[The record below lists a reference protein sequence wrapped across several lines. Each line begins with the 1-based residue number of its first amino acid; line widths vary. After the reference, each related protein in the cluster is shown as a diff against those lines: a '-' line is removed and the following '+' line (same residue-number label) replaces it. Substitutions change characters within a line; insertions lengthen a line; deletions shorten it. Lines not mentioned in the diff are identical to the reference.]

1 MAKESL
7 AQLHKRALDFVLN
20 TYASYEKRS
29 ETEDKWTLSDKLYNC
44 LGGKHTYDGVAN
56 LFPPAT
62 RRAVRSL
69 LNFCDESIFGKSP
82 NFTIKG
88 IGGENDEKRAKINEK
103 IIAVQLEKINFR
115 TKAREFLE
123 KTIIKGTGIAK
134 IQWKVKEKYIVKQK
148 NDRKNLMSML
158 KDFMLGTIDIK
169 EIKSKVPIYD
179 NVDFV
184 PIQLENIYW
193 DFYTKW
199 EEQEAVIEKI
209 NNVTNSSLRLLAQS
223 DESYFGIEEY
233 LRNNETGI
241 VAEDVTIKNPHTRDL
256 VGASDELR
264 VKKNRHELLE
274 CWCNFDIDNDGID
287 EECVITVIDKQKVIR
302 CELNPYDIQ
311 EKPYVM
317 FKWEDIDN
325 CESLG
330 QGAVSLAEK
339 SQLALNDFTNQLMDD
354 ITMILDCMMVV
365 DAQAGIAKSQ
375 MKSRPHGII
384 TSNNGVDGIK
394 FIRPP
399 DVTNAALRAIAMT
412 KDDIMEITGATANM
426 QGLPARYDT
435 TAKEAMLM
443 QNSSQRDLF
452 TKLRTFEDVV
462 LKQMLR
468 KIYAYN
474 LQYLSVNDVK
484 KLIGKE
490 AFSAYLLDTKTD
502 KVEDLSDV
510 LIGDYDFVPLSV
522 SQTENKIIKG
532 QQLMN
537 LYNMAIKSP
546 AGIWNIAELAK
557 KIAEILN
564 DGDISICAKEIDSK
578 LYSPQDENI
587 LMSQGEAPFAKPQEN
602 HREHIRI
609 HSMLELPESYQKIRL
624 EHINEHIKFMQMDEQ
639 RQQNILQQEILKT
652 MADKNNKSAGVP
664 QQEQPLFAPKGI
676 TEEQAGQVPNVINPP
691 STFVN

>member
-7 AQLHKRALDFVLN
+7 TQLHQRALDFVLG
-20 TYASYEKRS
+20 TYAIYERRT
-29 ETEDKWTLSDKLYNC
+29 ETEDKWIQADKLYNC
-44 LGGKHTYDGVAN
+44 LDGKKTYAGVAN

-69 LNFCDESIFGKSP
+69 LNFCDESVFGKNP

-88 IGGENDEKRAKINEK
+88 IGGENDEKKAEINEK
-103 IIAVQLEKINFR
+103 IIEVQLEKINFR
-115 TKAREFLE
+115 TKARVFLE
-123 KTIIKGTGIAK
+123 KAIIKGTGIAK
-134 IQWKVKEKYIVKQK
+134 IQWKVKEKYIIKQN
-148 NDRKNLMSML
+148 NDRKSLMDMFKKL
-158 KDFMLGTIDIK
+158 MLGQDDLQKFKTKI
-169 EIKSKVPIYD
+169 PIYD

-184 PIQLENIYW
+184 PLELENVYW

-199 EEQEAVIEKI
+199 EEQEAIIEKL
-209 NNVTNSSLRLLAQS
+209 NNVTNSSLKLLAQNN
-223 DESYFGIEEY
+223 DHYFGIEEY
-233 LRNNETGI
+233 LKNNETGI
-241 VAEDVTIKNPHTRDL
+241 VAEDVTIKTPHTREL
-256 VGASDELR
+256 AGASDDMR
-264 VKKNRHELLE
+264 VKKARHELLE

-287 EECVITVIDKQKVIR
+287 EECVITVIDKKQVIR

-317 FKWEDIDN
+317 FKWEDIDK

-365 DAQAGIAKSQ
+365 DTQAGIAKSQ
-375 MKSRPHGII
+375 LKSRPHGII
-384 TSNNGVDGIK
+384 NSANGVESIK

-452 TKLRTFEDVV
+452 VKLRTFEDLV

-468 KIYAYN
+468 KIYSYN

-484 KLIGKE
+484 KLIGQK
-490 AFSAYLLDTKTD
+490 AFSSYMLDTETD
-502 KVEDLSDV
+502 TVEDLSDI
-510 LIGDYDFVPLSV
+510 LIGDYDFIPLSV

-532 QQLMN
+532 QQLLN
-537 LYNMAIKSP
+537 LYNIAIKSP
-546 AGIWNIAELAK
+546 AGIWNISEIAK

-564 DGDISICAKEIDSK
+564 DGDLSICAKEIDSK

-587 LMSQGEAPFAKPQEN
+587 LMSQGESPFAKPEEN

-609 HSMLELPESYQKIRL
+609 HSALELPEGYQEIRL
-624 EHINEHIKFMQMDEQ
+624 KHVNEHIKFMQMQEQ
-639 RQQNILQQEILKT
+639 QQQNMIQQELLK
-652 MADKNNKSAGVP
+652 ALAQNKGQQP
-664 QQEQPLFAPKGI
+664 GLPTQEQPAFAPKGM
-676 TEEQAGQVPNVINPP
+676 TEQQAGQVPNVVNPP
-691 STFVN
+691 ATLV